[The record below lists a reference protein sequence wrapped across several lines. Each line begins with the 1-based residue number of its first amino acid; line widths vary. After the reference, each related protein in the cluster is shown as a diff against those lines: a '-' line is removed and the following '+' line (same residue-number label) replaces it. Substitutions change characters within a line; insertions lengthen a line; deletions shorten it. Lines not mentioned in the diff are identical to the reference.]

1 MRNLSVALFSLTLTL
16 LVGTN
21 AAWSESRIE
30 RDNRT
35 GSSSTSIPS
44 SSSSSST
51 DRTAAAIANG
61 NSRFACETV
70 NGEQT
75 VVYRPQSR
83 AGEAYAWAIPG
94 NMGAAWSSTRRCGEI
109 SRRLESYRSDGLEEL
124 RLSVENRSNIV
135 CVTTERN
142 PSCRI
147 VFTVPSGQDP
157 VAVRDRVFR
166 NLTLADSGQ
175 QTQGVNTFAGGS
187 DNGLDG
193 LLGQG
198 SSVKPSSR
206 SSFRSKSQGINL
218 KPFLSKEDGG
228 TGNQIGNPVA
238 VPQRYRLNP
247 DNFRK

>member
-1 MRNLSVALFSLTLTL
+1 MRNLSVAFFSLTLTL

-21 AAWSESRIE
+21 AAWGESRIE

-35 GSSSTSIPS
+35 GSSSTYTPS
-44 SSSSSST
+44 SSSPS
-51 DRTAAAIANG
+51 DRTAASIANG
-61 NSRFACETV
+61 TSRFACETV
-70 NGEQT
+70 SGEQT
-75 VVYRPQSR
+75 VVYRPQSQ
-83 AGEAYAWAIPG
+83 AGEAYSWAIPG

-124 RLSVENRSNIV
+124 RISVENRSNIV

-147 VFTVPSGQDP
+147 VFTVPGGQDP

-198 SSVKPSSR
+198 SSVPSGSRTSSR
-206 SSFRSKSQGINL
+206 NKSQGINL

-247 DNFRK
+247 DKFRK

>member
-35 GSSSTSIPS
+35 GSSSIPS
-44 SSSSSST
+44 SSSSPSN
-51 DRTAAAIANG
+51 DRTAAAIASG

>member
-1 MRNLSVALFSLTLTL
+1 MRNLSVAFFSLTLTL

-35 GSSSTSIPS
+35 GSSSSSYPS
-44 SSSSSST
+44 S
-51 DRTAAAIANG
+51 DRTAASIANG
-61 NSRFACETV
+61 TSRFACETV
-70 NGEQT
+70 SGEQT

-83 AGEAYAWAIPG
+83 AGEAYSWAIPG
-94 NMGAAWSSTRRCGEI
+94 NMGNAWSSTRRCGEI

-124 RLSVENRSNIV
+124 RISVENRSNVV

-142 PSCRI
+142 PNCRI
-147 VFTVPSGQDP
+147 VFTVPGGQDP
-157 VAVRDRVFR
+157 VVVRDRVFR
-166 NLTLADSGQ
+166 NLTLADSGE

-198 SSVKPSSR
+198 SSVQSR
-206 SSFRSKSQGINL
+206 SRASFRSKSAGISL

-228 TGNQIGNPVA
+228 TGNQMGNPVT

-247 DNFRK
+247 NNFRK

>member
-1 MRNLSVALFSLTLTL
+1 MRNLSVAFFSLTLTL
-16 LVGTN
+16 IVGTN

-30 RDNRT
+30 RDNHT
-35 GSSSTSIPS
+35 GSSPS
-44 SSSSSST
+44 SSPYPSS
-51 DRTAAAIANG
+51 DRTSAAIANG
-61 NSRFACETV
+61 NSRFACETI

-83 AGEAYAWAIPG
+83 AGEAYSWAIPG
-94 NMGAAWSSTRRCGEI
+94 NMGSAWSSTRRCGEI

-124 RLSVENRSNIV
+124 RISVENRSNIV

-142 PSCRI
+142 PNCRI
-147 VFTVPSGQDP
+147 VFTVPGGQDP

-175 QTQGVNTFAGGS
+175 QTQGVNTFAGN

-193 LLGQG
+193 LLGKRPAAPA
-198 SSVKPSSR
+198 SYR
-206 SSFRSKSQGINL
+206 SRSKSQGINL
-218 KPFLSKEDGG
+218 KPFLSQEDGG

-238 VPQRYRLNP
+238 VPQQYRLNP
-247 DNFRK
+247 DQFR